1 MNTGYT
7 PPTLTLP
14 KHWTPEQAEL
24 VFDFLHKLA
33 EAVWNQYEGPLME
46 RLYDEINLPQD
57 TQQDLFDDDLQ
68 PF

>member
-1 MNTGYT
+1 MNTGYS

-14 KHWTPEQAEL
+14 KNWTPEQAES
-24 VFDFLHKLA
+24 VFNFLHTLA

-46 RLYDEINLPQD
+46 RLYAEITLPQEP
-57 TQQDLFDDDLQ
+57 QEDLFDVDPQ